1 MKRTVL
7 VAGAILLLSALAWAE
22 STRYLSSWKNPAVGT
37 LDTAGKKIAVFV
49 LSPDESMRLGPE
61 ETLATELRSRGNDC
75 VAGYTILPVELTRDR
90 EKAKEFLKRT
100 GLNYAIL
107 IRVAGKDEEIHY
119 MPGTAWYAGPYY
131 PSFWGYW
138 DYGWSSVYSPGYFYS
153 QTVVTVETLV
163 YSIEQNTLL
172 WAGASQTTDP
182 EDIRKTVKNLAN
194 AAGKRM
200 RKDGLL
206 PKK

>member
-1 MKRTVL
+1 MKRIGV
-7 VAGAILLLSALAWAE
+7 VAGAILLLSVLAWAE
-22 STRYLSSWKNPAVGT
+22 STRFLASWKNPAVGT
-37 LDTAGKKIAVFV
+37 LDMAGKKIAVFV
-49 LSPDESMRLGPE
+49 ISPDEAMRLGPE
-61 ETLATELRSRGNDC
+61 ETLATEMRSRGADC
-75 VAGYTILPVELTRDR
+75 VAGYTVLPVELTKNQ

-107 IRVAGKDEEIHY
+107 IRVSGKDEEIRY
-119 MPGTAWYAGPYY
+119 MPGNVWYAGPYY

-138 DYGWSSVYSPGYFYS
+138 DYGWSSVYSPGYIYS

-172 WAGASQTTDP
+172 WACASQTTDP

-194 AAGKRM
+194 AAGERM

>member
-37 LDTAGKKIAVFV
+37 LETAGKKIAVFV

>member
-1 MKRTVL
+1 
-7 VAGAILLLSALAWAE
+7 
-22 STRYLSSWKNPAVGT
+22 
-37 LDTAGKKIAVFV
+37 
-49 LSPDESMRLGPE
+49 MRLGPE